1 MNRTSTTLLAFLLL
15 AMTSCGS
22 TDTLDG
28 GIPIRVAS
36 VDIEGFT
43 AQQTHYPELEG
54 PLRAIAWAPAGPAV
68 PGRPSQRI
76 SVVFSRPM
84 VALGSTDA
92 PDPGTVRFTPQVEGS
107 LSWEGTR
114 MLVFTPDG
122 PLPNSTDF
130 AVTVGP
136 VAALDGTKVSHE
148 WTFESARPRLA
159 ESWPAN
165 GEQYW
170 ESGHPLRMRF
180 DQPIEA
186 RGAAVSLDTESGPAV
201 PVRVEQ
207 AGDSTL
213 AVTPSRR
220 LTSGSRYRLSVAEG
234 LPSARGPL
242 GTAQEVSIG
251 FRVLPE
257 GGLIAVEQPRD
268 WRQDQADTFRPDR
281 AVLLRFATPVQWDSV
296 AAHLTITPAIDGP
309 EDASWFGPT
318 EQVRLPGPFSPNTE
332 YTVRITEFE
341 DAYGQVV
348 PARTRTF
355 RTGVLPPSLT
365 MPVGVMYVEEG
376 SPRQIPL
383 RTTGISQV
391 QASVV
396 SVEPEQLFTLL
407 RAYDSNHW
415 YGELADGE
423 LEPSLLP
430 ANETLTFPVEAG
442 QRLESALELP
452 EGPGVH
458 LFRVDVPE
466 AHGFEGNR
474 QFSGV
479 AVVSPLAITAKF
491 SPHESLALV
500 TTVADAS
507 PAAGVAV
514 EVWSQDARRLWSGQS
529 SSDGTVQFPGWH
541 ALGQEP
547 LTEWNQPILHLVAR
561 TDSSWTFTSSRLND
575 GIEPYRLNVPYQW
588 YPEAN
593 PVAGTIFSDRGLYR
607 AGDTVHLKGYLRTR
621 AAGDWT
627 PLRDS
632 TRVLVTDP
640 MDQLVLDRSL
650 LPSELGSFDLSW
662 ESPPGSAQGAY
673 QVRVVSTA
681 DTEAL
686 TRETWQRGDL
696 TSGNFR
702 LDAFRTATFEVNA
715 SATMS
720 SYVTGDL
727 FEGLVEARYLFGSA
741 LQNAPVQVSLTQRSY
756 AFRPPGFDRFQ
767 FGPQDGYTYEELAK
781 LDTTLSSEGTFR
793 LQHHLIAPTGEEPT
807 QVMLEASAQS
817 PDGQQQSGRL
827 YRVIH
832 PALHYIG
839 IRTSAGFVDVS
850 DDDWVEADLVLV
862 RPDGT
867 AAQEAEVDVELV
879 RREWRSVREL
889 GWDGRTRWRSE
900 VHDSVVGR
908 DQVTP
913 ERGRAA
919 RIGFQIPRPGYY
931 LIRAKGED
939 VRGNQTRSEASLWAV
954 GGGRVDWE
962 RADNDIVELVADR
975 ATYQPG
981 QTARILVPSPFEE
994 ATALVTVERNGVL
1007 SHEVQTI
1014 TGGAPF
1020 VRIPLTEAHL
1030 PNIFV
1035 GVVLLSGRVS
1045 QPSATG
1051 DIGAP
1056 AFRLGYANLQ
1066 VSTDQRHL
1074 EVRLTP
1080 SAEEFKP
1087 GEEVSVALHVV
1098 DNRGRGVEAEV
1109 AFSAV
1114 DAGVLNLIGYR
1125 LPDPFDAFYGIQ
1137 PLSVTTS
1144 ETRAHLVRMRSFGQK
1159 EEDAGG
1165 GGGDSEFMLRKDFRA
1180 QAHWDPTVQTDASG
1194 RATVTFRLP
1203 ESLTTFRL
1211 MAAAVADG
1219 NRFGGGSSQVVTTQP
1234 LVLQQA
1240 IPRFA
1245 RVGDTWEA
1253 GVLVTNR
1260 TEVSLDASVAVEGSV
1275 SFEGATQSTLP
1286 LGPGA
1291 TALTSYPVR
1300 AEEAGTARLV
1310 FSATAASESDAFEI
1324 EIPVLEN
1331 LTRVSAGMFASTDGL
1346 VTEQL
1351 AWRDG
1356 PADRRSLSVR
1366 VSSTA
1371 LVGLDG
1377 AVEYLFDYPYGCLEQ
1392 RTSRVRPLVLSGEL
1406 IDEFGLTVL
1415 GGKRE
1420 EIVADWLAD
1429 LSRYWTES
1437 GYSLWAGGTTAH
1449 PWVTAYVLNTMT
1461 AAQSAGYPVTG
1472 ADVDR
1477 IANVLERAVRQ
1488 SSTRPEYLSIGAWT
1502 DTQAF
1507 ILRALSGA
1515 DRYLETE
1522 TARVTDALLADP
1534 AASVEGM
1541 TQMVIVLTDRDR
1553 MPDRRAALLDRV
1565 RSRIRPEA
1573 GSAFAAAPTSSDYAW
1588 IFSSDTRAS
1597 ASALTAL
1604 SRVGSDRETA
1614 ELLVRGLLGRRDG
1627 GHWANTQD
1635 NASVVEALAA
1645 YRTAFEADATDLDIE
1660 VSLAGSSILE
1670 ASFNTPTLHVSSAT
1684 ADGVALATAQQFQVQ
1699 VIGTGRA
1706 YYSALAN
1713 HWVAPPTESISQGL
1727 QVNRTMQ
1734 RLDGTGQPSGL
1745 VIRGGDPNARVVSGE
1760 MYLVTLRLNSP
1771 TDRHYIVV
1779 DDPLPAGLE
1788 PVNTAFTSTR
1798 SDLSGATGSDRW
1810 WGSFNHTEL
1819 RDERVLLFADFL
1831 ARGEHVYRYVVRAG
1845 VAGDFSW
1852 PGVQAEAMY
1861 EPGVRGLGA
1870 AGRLEVRR

>member
-1 MNRTSTTLLAFLLL
+1 MNRTSTALLAILLL
-15 AMTSCGS
+15 TITSCGS
-22 TDTLDG
+22 GETVDG

-36 VDIEGFT
+36 VDIEDFKV
-43 AQQTHYPELEG
+43 QQAHYPEMEG

-68 PGRPSQRI
+68 PGRPAKSI

-84 VALGSTDA
+84 AALGSTES
-92 PDPGTVRFTPQVEGS
+92 PPPGTVRFSPQVLGS
-107 LSWEGTR
+107 LAWEGTR
-114 MLVFTPDG
+114 MLVFTPDEPLPDATEFLVSVG
-122 PLPNSTDF
+122 PL
-130 AVTVGP
+130 
-136 VAALDGTKVSHE
+136 AALDGTEVSHE
-148 WTFESARPRLA
+148 WTFESGRPRLA
-159 ESWPAN
+159 ESWPSN

-170 ESGHPLRMRF
+170 ESGRPLRLRF

-186 RGAAVSLDTESGPAV
+186 RGEGIFLEPADGPSV
-201 PVRVEQ
+201 HVRVEQ

-213 AVTPSRR
+213 AVTPATELSR
-220 LTSGSRYRLSVAEG
+220 GSRYRLMVAEG
-234 LPSARGPL
+234 LPSATGLL
-242 GTAQEVSIG
+242 GTAEEISIG

-257 GGLIAVEQPRD
+257 GGLLAVEQSRD
-268 WRQDQADTFRPDR
+268 WGQNPDDPFRPDR
-281 AVLLRFATPVQWDSV
+281 GVLLRFATPVVWDSV
-296 AAHLTITPAIDGP
+296 ASHLTITPPVGGLD
-309 EDASWFGPT
+309 DASWYGTT
-318 EQVRLPGPFSPNTE
+318 EQVRIPGPFSPSTE
-332 YTVRITEFE
+332 YTVHIAEFA
-341 DAYGQVV
+341 DAFGQVV
-348 PARTRTF
+348 AAKTETF
-355 RTGVLPPSLT
+355 RTGILPPSLT
-365 MPVGVMYVEEG
+365 MPAGVMYLEED
-376 SPRQIPL
+376 SPRKIPL

-396 SVEPEQLFTLL
+396 TVEPEQLFKLL
-407 RAYDSNHW
+407 RAYDANHW
-415 YGELADGE
+415 YGELAAGE

-442 QRLESALELP
+442 QRLESALDLP
-452 EGPGVH
+452 QGTGVH
-458 LFRVDVPE
+458 LFRVDVP
-466 AHGFEGNR
+466 ATPGFEGIR

-500 TTVADAS
+500 TMVADAS
-507 PAAGVAV
+507 PAAGVTV
-514 EVWSQDARRLWSGQS
+514 EVWSQDARRLWSGQTEA
-529 SSDGTVQFPGWH
+529 DGTVQFPGWH
-541 ALGQEP
+541 TLGQEP
-547 LTEWNQPILHLVAR
+547 ISEWNQPVLHLVAK
-561 TDSSWTFTSSRLND
+561 TEASWTFTSSRMTD

-621 AAGDWT
+621 ASGDWR
-627 PLRDS
+627 PISDS

-640 MDQLVLDRSL
+640 MGQLVLDRSL
-650 LPSELGSFDLSW
+650 LPNELGSFDLSW
-662 ESPPGSAQGAY
+662 TSPPGSTQGSY

-681 DTEAL
+681 DAEAL
-686 TRETWQRGDL
+686 TREAWQRGDL
-696 TSGNFR
+696 TGGSFR
-702 LDAFRTATFEVNA
+702 VDAFRTATFEVNA
-715 SATMS
+715 SAAMD

-727 FEGLVEARYLFGSA
+727 FEGLVEARYLFGSP

-756 AFRPPGFDRFQ
+756 GFRPPGFDRFQ
-767 FGPQDGYTYEELAK
+767 FGSPDSYTYRELAN
-781 LDTTLSSEGTFR
+781 LDTTLSKDGTLR
-793 LQHHLIAPTGEEPT
+793 LQRHLMAPTVEEPT
-807 QVMLEASAQS
+807 QLILEATAQS

-839 IRTSAGFVDVS
+839 IRTSAGFVDIS

-862 RPDGT
+862 RPDGS
-867 AAQEAEVDVELV
+867 AAEESEVEVELV

-900 VHDSVVGR
+900 TNDTVVGQDR
-908 DQVTP
+908 VSP
-913 ERGRAA
+913 ASGRAA

-931 LIRAKGED
+931 LIRARGED
-939 VRGNQTRSEASLWAV
+939 IRGNQTHSEASLWAV

-962 RADNDIVELVADR
+962 RADNDLIELVADR
-975 ATYQPG
+975 AAYEPG
-981 QTARILVPSPFEE
+981 QTARILVPSPFDE

-1020 VRIPLTEAHL
+1020 VRVPLTDAHL
-1030 PNIFV
+1030 PNVFV

-1045 QPSATG
+1045 QPSAAG

-1056 AFRLGYANLQ
+1056 AFRLGYANLK
-1066 VSTDQRHL
+1066 VATDERHL
-1074 EVRLTP
+1074 EVRMVP
-1080 SAEEFKP
+1080 SNQEFKP
-1087 GEEVSVALHVV
+1087 GEEVSVALQVV

-1137 PLSVTTS
+1137 PLNVTTS

-1180 QAHWDPTVQTDASG
+1180 QAHWDPAVRTDASG

-1219 NRFGGGSSQVVTTQP
+1219 NRFGGGTAQVVTTQP

-1260 TEVSLDASVAVEGSV
+1260 TEASLDAVVAVEGSV
-1275 SFEGATQSTLP
+1275 SFQGSTQSTLR
-1286 LGPGA
+1286 LEAGA
-1291 TALTSYPVR
+1291 TALTSYPVQ
-1300 AEEAGTARLV
+1300 AEEAGMARLV
-1310 FSATAASESDAFEI
+1310 FSATGASESDAFEI
-1324 EIPVLEN
+1324 EIPLLEN

-1356 PADRRSLSVR
+1356 PTNRRSLDVR

-1392 RTSRVRPLVLSGEL
+1392 RTSRVRPLVLSGDL
-1406 IDEFGLTVL
+1406 VDEFGLEVL
-1415 GGKRE
+1415 DGKRE
-1420 EIVADWLAD
+1420 EIVADWLTD
-1429 LSRYWTES
+1429 LGRYWTES
-1437 GYSLWAGGTTAH
+1437 GYSLWAGGRTSH

-1461 AAQSAGYPVTG
+1461 AAQTAGYPVAP

-1477 IANVLERAVRQ
+1477 VASVLERAVRQ

-1515 DRYLETE
+1515 GRYLETE
-1522 TARVTDALLADP
+1522 TARVADALLADP
-1534 AASVEGM
+1534 AGSVEGM
-1541 TQMVIVLTDRDR
+1541 TQVLIVLSDQNR
-1553 MPDRRAALLDRV
+1553 MADRRGALLDRI

-1573 GSAFAAAPTSSDYAW
+1573 SSAYAAAPLSSDYAW

-1597 ASALTAL
+1597 AAALTAL
-1604 SRVGSDRETA
+1604 SRAASDRETA

-1635 NASVVEALAA
+1635 NASVVEALVA
-1645 YRTAFEADATDLDIE
+1645 YRSAFEKDPTDLDVE
-1660 VSLAGSSILE
+1660 VTMAGRSLLA
-1670 ASFNTPTLHVSSAT
+1670 ASFDAPTLDVSSAT
-1684 ADGVALATAQQFQVQ
+1684 SDGATMGTAQQFRVQ
-1699 VIGTGRA
+1699 ASGTGRA
-1706 YYSALAN
+1706 YYSALLTQ
-1713 HWVAPPTESISQGL
+1713 WVAPPTESVSQGL
-1727 QVNRTMQ
+1727 EVNRTMQ
-1734 RLDGTGQPSGL
+1734 RLDDTGDTVGA
-1745 VIRGGDPNARVVSGE
+1745 VFRAGDPNAVAVSGE
-1760 MYLVTLRLNSP
+1760 LYLVTLRLSSP

-1819 RDERVLLFADFL
+1819 RDERVLLFADYL
-1831 ARGEHVYRYVVRAG
+1831 ARGEHVYRYVARAG

-1870 AGRLEVRR
+1870 AGRLQVER

>member
-1 MNRTSTTLLAFLLL
+1 MNRIPSALLAFLLL
-15 AMTSCGS
+15 AMTSCGGG
-22 TDTLDG
+22 THPDG
-28 GIPIRVAS
+28 GVPFRVAS
-36 VDIEGFT
+36 VEIEDFT
-43 AQQTHYPELEG
+43 AQQVHYPELDG
-54 PLRAIAWAPAGPAV
+54 PLRVIAWSPAGPAV
-68 PGRPSQRI
+68 PGRRAGRV

-84 VALGSTDA
+84 VALGSADV
-92 PDPGTVRFTPQVEGS
+92 PDPGMVRFTPHLEGS

-114 MLVFTPDG
+114 MLVFTPAE
-122 PLPNSTDF
+122 PLQKSTEF

-136 VAALDGTKVSHE
+136 LPALDGTEVSHA

-165 GEQYW
+165 GERYW
-170 ESGHPLRMRF
+170 ESPTPLRLRF
-180 DQPIEA
+180 DQPVLA
-186 RGAAVSLDTESGPAV
+186 RGASVSLETQDGRGV
-201 PVRVEQ
+201 PVRVDQ

-213 AVTPSRR
+213 AITPSGR
-220 LTSGSRYRLSVAEG
+220 LTSGAHYRLYVAEG
-234 LPSARGPL
+234 LPATVGTL
-242 GTAQEVSIG
+242 GTAQGTSIG

-257 GGLIAVEQPRD
+257 AGLMAIEQPENR
-268 WRQDQADTFRPDR
+268 WGQQDNTFRPDR
-281 AVLLRFATPVQWDSV
+281 AVLLRFSTPVEWDSV
-296 AAHLTITPAIDGP
+296 AAHLSVSPSVDGLD
-309 EDASWFGPT
+309 DASWYGPT
-318 EQVRLPGPFSPNTE
+318 EQIRLPSPFSPETE
-332 YTVRITEFE
+332 YTVRVTPFE
-341 DAYGQVV
+341 DAYGQPVA
-348 PARTRTF
+348 ARTLTF

-365 MPVGVMYVEEG
+365 MPIGVMYVEEG

-396 SVEPEQLFTLL
+396 TVEPEQLFTLL
-407 RAYDSNHW
+407 RAYDANHW
-415 YGELADGE
+415 YGELGEGE

-458 LFRVDVPE
+458 LFRLDVPE
-466 AHGFEGNR
+466 TSGFEGAR
-474 QFSGV
+474 QFSGI

-500 TTVADAS
+500 TLVTDAS
-507 PAAGVAV
+507 PAAGVTV
-514 EVWSQDARRLWSGQS
+514 EVWSRDARRLWSGQS
-529 SSDGTVQFPGWH
+529 STDGTVVFPGWS
-541 ALGQEP
+541 ALGLEP
-547 LTEWNQPILHLVAR
+547 LSRWNEPILHLVAR
-561 TDSSWTFTSSRLND
+561 TDSSWTFTSSRLTD

-632 TRVLVTDP
+632 MRVMVTDP
-640 MDQLVLDRSL
+640 MGQLVVDRSL
-650 LPSELGSFDLSW
+650 LPGELGSFDLSW
-662 ESPPGSAQGAY
+662 ISPPGSAQGVY
-673 QVRVVSTA
+673 RIRVVSTA
-681 DTEAL
+681 DEEAL
-686 TRETWQRGDL
+686 TREPWQDGDL
-696 TSGNFR
+696 TSGSFR

-715 SATMS
+715 TATMD
-720 SYVTGDL
+720 SYVTGEL
-727 FEGLVEARYLFGSA
+727 FEGLIEARYLFGSA

-756 AFRPPGFDRFQ
+756 SFRPPGFDRFQ
-767 FGPQDGYTYEELAK
+767 FGPKDGYMYEELANV
-781 LDTTLSSEGTFR
+781 DTTLSADGTLR
-793 LQHHLIAPTGEEPT
+793 LPHHLIEPTSEQPT

-817 PDGQQQSGRL
+817 PDGQGQSGRL
-827 YRVIH
+827 YRVVH

-862 RPDGT
+862 RPDGS
-867 AAQEAEVDVELV
+867 AAEQAEVDVELV

-900 VHDSVVGR
+900 TQDTVVGQDR
-908 DQVTP
+908 VTP
-913 ERGRAA
+913 EPGRAA
-919 RIGFQIPRPGYY
+919 RIGFQIPSPGYY

-939 VRGNQTRSEASLWAV
+939 IRGNQTRSETSLWAV

-962 RADNDIVELVADR
+962 QTDNDIIELVTDR
-975 ATYQPG
+975 AAYKPG
-981 QTARILVPSPFEE
+981 QTARVLVPSPFEE

-1014 TGGAPF
+1014 TGGAPY
-1020 VRIPLTEAHL
+1020 VRIPLTEEHL
-1030 PNIFV
+1030 PNVFV

-1056 AFRLGYANLQ
+1056 SFRIGYANLQ
-1066 VSTDQRHL
+1066 VSTDVRHL
-1074 EVRLTP
+1074 EVQVTP
-1080 SAEEFKP
+1080 PAEEFKP
-1087 GEEVSVALHVV
+1087 GEEVSIDLHVV
-1098 DNRGRGVEAEV
+1098 DSRGRGVEAEV

-1180 QAHWDPTVQTDASG
+1180 QAHWDPAVRTDASG

-1260 TEVSLDASVAVEGSV
+1260 TEVSLDAAISAEGSV
-1275 SFEGATQSTLP
+1275 SFQGTTQSTLP

-1291 TALTSYPVR
+1291 TALTSFPVR
-1300 AEEAGTARLV
+1300 ADEAGTARLV

-1356 PADRRSLSVR
+1356 PADRRSLNVR

-1406 IDEFGLTVL
+1406 MDEFGLTVL
-1415 GGKRE
+1415 AGTRE
-1420 EIVADWLAD
+1420 EIVAEWLAD
-1429 LSRYWTES
+1429 LSRYWTS
-1437 GYSLWAGGTTAH
+1437 DGYSLWAGGTTAH
-1449 PWVTAYVLNTMT
+1449 PWVTAYVLNTLT
-1461 AAQSAGYPVTG
+1461 AAQSAGYPVDD
-1472 ADVDR
+1472 ADVNR
-1477 IANVLERAVRQ
+1477 VANVLEQAVRQ

-1507 ILRALSGA
+1507 ILRALAEA

-1522 TARVTDALLADP
+1522 TVRVTDALLADP

-1541 TQMVIVLTDRDR
+1541 TQMVIVLTEQNRF
-1553 MPDRRAALLDRV
+1553 PDRQAALMDRIS
-1565 RSRIRPEA
+1565 SRIRPEA
-1573 GSAFAAAPTSSDYAW
+1573 GSAYAAAPTSSDYAW

-1604 SRVGSDRETA
+1604 SRVGSNRETA
-1614 ELLVRGLLGRRDG
+1614 ELLVRGLLERRDG

-1635 NASVVEALAA
+1635 NASVVEALSA
-1645 YRTAFEADATDLDIE
+1645 YRAAFETDSPDLDVE
-1660 VSLAGSSILE
+1660 VTLAGRSLLE
-1670 ASFNTPTLHVSSAT
+1670 ASFNAPTLVVSNAT
-1684 ADGVALATAQQFQVQ
+1684 ADGAALATAQQFQVQ
-1699 VIGTGRA
+1699 ASGTGRA
-1706 YYSALAN
+1706 YYSALVDQ
-1713 HWVAPPTESISQGL
+1713 WVAPPTESISQGL
-1727 QVNRTMQ
+1727 QVNRTMEL
-1734 RLDGTGQPSGL
+1734 LDDTGQPSGA
-1745 VIRGGDPNARVVSGE
+1745 VIRGGDANPQVASGE
-1760 MYLVTLRLNSP
+1760 LYLVTLRL
-1771 TDRHYIVV
+1771 
-1779 DDPLPAGLE
+1779 
-1788 PVNTAFTSTR
+1788 
-1798 SDLSGATGSDRW
+1798 
-1810 WGSFNHTEL
+1810 
-1819 RDERVLLFADFL
+1819 
-1831 ARGEHVYRYVVRAG
+1831 
-1845 VAGDFSW
+1845 
-1852 PGVQAEAMY
+1852 
-1861 EPGVRGLGA
+1861 
-1870 AGRLEVRR
+1870 